1 MAAIALAW
9 LALVC
14 VAGVAI
20 AVTECRDRKEAAVPL
35 HITEEQITDLSRYSI
50 NVESGTDPRCVIGD
64 AVTGTTRICRL
75 DASTWR
81 LRDWPAQIPD
91 FVRERAETKLTL
103 ALTREGGIRA

>member
-9 LALVC
+9 LALVF
-14 VAGVAI
+14 VAGVAM
-20 AVTECRDRKEAAVPL
+20 AVADRKEASMPL
-35 HITEEQITDLSRYSI
+35 TEEQITDLSRYSI

-91 FVRERAETKLTL
+91 FVRDRAETKLTL
-103 ALTREGGIRA
+103 ALADEGGIHA